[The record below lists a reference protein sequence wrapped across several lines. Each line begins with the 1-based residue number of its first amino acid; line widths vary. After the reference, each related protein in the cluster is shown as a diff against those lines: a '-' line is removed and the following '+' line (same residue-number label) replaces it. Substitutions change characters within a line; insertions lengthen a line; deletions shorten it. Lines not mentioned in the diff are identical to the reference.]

1 MASVCA
7 ITRCAR
13 FWKRLHGDIDSVFK
27 AHPGNAAIPVRLAL
41 RDSVY
46 RAAREQLVF
55 RIGPQLRTI
64 APRYLERVR
73 LDNAVLLAHRIYLT
87 DIDLFD
93 TIWVREHRNTRA
105 TVRRI
110 IELAKTEPKRP
121 YDALRR
127 WLARPARAKTA
138 AQ

>member
-1 MASVCA
+1 M
-7 ITRCAR
+7 
-13 FWKRLHGDIDSVFK
+13 
-27 AHPGNAAIPVRLAL
+27 RLAL

-46 RAAREQLVF
+46 RAARELLVF

-73 LDNAVLLAHRIYLT
+73 LDNAALLAHRIYLT

-93 TIWVREHRNTRA
+93 AIWVRERRNTRA
-105 TVRRI
+105 TVQRV
-110 IELAKTEPKRP
+110 IELAKTDPKRA

-127 WLARPARAKTA
+127 WLARPAGAKAA